1 MMNNRITELAIQA
14 DIWCDQN
21 IAQDAPW
28 YNSQWERKFAEL
40 IIQDAANWIRDNY
53 DHENAEPLAFTLEI
67 AYGLHGDY
75 A

>member
-53 DHENAEPLAFTLEI
+53 DHENAEPLAFNLEI
-67 AYGLHGDY
+67 HYGLHGDY

>member
-53 DHENAEPLAFTLEI
+53 DHENAEPLAFNLEI